1 MIVIVNLN
9 GYQSAAMI
17 THNYNFSD
25 DLIKK
30 DLRRLI
36 NQIWKLLPMR
46 ENNEDWRRQLQS
58 VLNELYGLHN
68 MFGGQL
74 DFLILLSKLEGLTQ
88 IDNFMSYR
96 VIVFGAISLLTE
108 LMNGLK

>member
-46 ENNEDWRRQLQS
+46 ENNEDWRRQL
-58 VLNELYGLHN
+58 
-68 MFGGQL
+68 
-74 DFLILLSKLEGLTQ
+74 
-88 IDNFMSYR
+88 
-96 VIVFGAISLLTE
+96 
-108 LMNGLK
+108 